1 MKSSFRCY
9 RTRVQSVVLVCVLIM
24 CCFVVHLF
32 LSSSDTSSRCS
43 YLTST
48 PQNQLG
54 VPHQAAPSMLL
65 VNGTTRRDSSKL
77 TSTFMKDTGLPPM
90 LQEGPENFIFMN
102 NAEWSSNTVLFGQP
116 KSSIG
121 YLTIGI
127 PVVKR
132 KLEGALYVYST
143 ITSIIKATTDSQ
155 KENITLVIFLS
166 DFDKTWNLDTSRRIS
181 ETFSTYIKTGFL
193 QVIHSP
199 LDIYPE
205 LDKNANFNDD
215 SKDRTIWRSKQ
226 NIDFAYLMWY
236 GKRLSQFYIQ
246 LEDDVIAANDFFA
259 DIKKFIERNHK
270 IRWITLEFSRL
281 GFIGK
286 LFRSKNLSRFATYLL
301 AMFNVLPCDILL
313 NNFRVLHDQVSTI
326 QTPKGLFQHIGKI
339 SSLRGKL
346 TPITDFTFKDSFN
359 YSTFDIPGENPQAEI
374 FTNMEATFGSF
385 PENAYQRTDGDP
397 FFSVVSL
404 KANHLYKVVFPE
416 PINISRIVVSTGHP
430 ILRTGILKWGVVKV
444 GVGIQYPEE
453 QCLVPHLVGRLSEGE
468 FDSEI
473 QGYTIPSNVK
483 CIAVVSTRDKPTLT
497 IIRKIQVILKTL
509 F

>member
-1 MKSSFRCY
+1 
-9 RTRVQSVVLVCVLIM
+9 
-24 CCFVVHLF
+24 
-32 LSSSDTSSRCS
+32 
-43 YLTST
+43 
-48 PQNQLG
+48 
-54 VPHQAAPSMLL
+54 
-65 VNGTTRRDSSKL
+65 
-77 TSTFMKDTGLPPM
+77 M
-90 LQEGPENFIFMN
+90 LQEGPDNFISQN
-102 NAEWSSNTVLFGQP
+102 EAEWSSNTMLFGQP
-116 KSSIG
+116 KNSIG

-143 ITSIIKATTDSQ
+143 ISSIIKATTDRE

-166 DFDKTWNLDTSRRIS
+166 DFDETWNLDTSRRIS
-181 ETFSTYIKTGFL
+181 ETFSKYIKTGFL

-205 LDKNANFNDD
+205 LDKKFNANFNDD

-236 GKRLSQFYIQ
+236 SRRFSQFYLQ
-246 LEDDVIAANDFFA
+246 LEDDVVAANNFFT
-259 DIKKFIERNHK
+259 DIKLFIERNHK

-286 LFRSKNLSRFATYLL
+286 LFRSKILSRFATYLL
-301 AMFNVLPCDILL
+301 SMYNVLPCDILL

-326 QTPKGLFQHIGKI
+326 QNPKGLFQHIGKI

-359 YSTFDIPGENPQAEI
+359 YSSFDIPGENPPGEI

-397 FFSVVSL
+397 FFSVASL
-404 KANHLYKVVFPE
+404 KANNLYKIVFPE
-416 PINISRIVVSTGHP
+416 PINISRIIVSTGHP

-444 GVGIQYPEE
+444 GVGIGYPKE
-453 QCLVPHLVGRLSEGE
+453 QCMASHLVGRLFEGE

-473 QGYTIPSNVK
+473 QGYSIPFNVK
-483 CIAVVSTRDKPTLT
+483 CIAVVSIRDKPNLT
-497 IIRKIQVILKTL
+497 IIRKIQVILDTL